1 MSRRWGW
8 FPRQRTVAERRA
20 ANEKMLREL
29 RAAGR
34 DLRPVATGQA
44 APRSVWGRRW
54 CEHFDLFADFHNRLA
69 RGRSYVRHGAV
80 LHLELTEGSIVALVA
95 GTDLYEVEIMV
106 APLPAARRRRIR
118 DACAG
123 RIDSL
128 LELLAGRLDGAVMGQ
143 VTDPRDGLMPQ
154 GQDLE
159 LMCTCPDWA
168 VMCKHVVAAITAFG
182 LRLDEEPELL
192 FRLRGVEPQ
201 ELVGGGAL
209 AVPVAAADDG
219 TTLADE
225 DLAGIFGI
233 EMDLSVAAAAAVPKK
248 APRSRRK
255 LAEAPSPR
263 GGARARGTRGFR
275 PTGELVRGLRADFG
289 LEVAELADVLE
300 VSAATI
306 YRWERADGPLILRG
320 RAGEA
325 LRRLAELREE
335 LLGG

>member
-8 FPRQRTVAERRA
+8 FPRQQTVAERRA
-20 ANEKMLREL
+20 ANEKMLRDL
-29 RAAGR
+29 RKAGR
-34 DLRPVATGQA
+34 DLRPVAPGQS

-54 CEHFDLFADFHNRLA
+54 CEHFDLFADFRNRLA

-106 APLPAARRRRIR
+106 APLPAARHRRIR

-128 LELLAGRLDGAVMGQ
+128 LELLAGRLDAAVMGQ
-143 VTDPRDGLMPQ
+143 VTDPNDGLMPR

-159 LMCTCPDWA
+159 LTCTCPDWA
-168 VMCKHVVAAITAFG
+168 VMCKHVVAAITAVG
-182 LRLDEEPELL
+182 LRLDEEPDLL
-192 FRLRGVEPQ
+192 FRLRGIEPQ

-209 AVPVAAADDG
+209 VVPVASADDG
-219 TTLADE
+219 TALADE

-233 EMDLSVAAAAAVPKK
+233 EVDLAPVAPPAEEPAAPNK

-255 LAEAPSPR
+255 PAEAPSPR
-263 GGARARGTRGFR
+263 GARAFR
-275 PTGELVRGLRADFG
+275 PTGALIRGLRADFG
-289 LEVAELADVLE
+289 LEVAELADVLD
-300 VSAATI
+300 VSVATI
-306 YRWERADGPLILRG
+306 YRWERADGPLVPRG

-335 LLGG
+335 LLGNGD